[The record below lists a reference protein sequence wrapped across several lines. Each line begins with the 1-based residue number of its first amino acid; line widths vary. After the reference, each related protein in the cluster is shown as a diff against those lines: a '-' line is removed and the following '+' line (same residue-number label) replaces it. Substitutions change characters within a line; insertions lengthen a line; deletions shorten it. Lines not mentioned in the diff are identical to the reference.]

1 MNLPNKLTVF
11 RVILIVPFVVLLLG
25 GFQQWGWF
33 TTLFSGILP
42 YTDYIA
48 VAIFIIASLTDL
60 LDGKI
65 ARKFNIV
72 TELGKLLDPVADKLT
87 HGALALCLALRY
99 PLMWALILLLI
110 VKEGYM
116 AVMGAVLLKKGKKL
130 NGAMWFGK
138 VCTAVLFAGLLV
150 LFLFPHLPLF
160 WVNSLILGMMAVMIF
175 TLLNYIPIF
184 RQMRREAGG
193 QRGE

>member
-1 MNLPNKLTVF
+1 MKRFSKKEIFSIPNLMGYFRILMIPVF
-11 RVILIVPFVVLLLG
+11 CYLYIGKQRYLAASAAVLL
-25 GFQQWGWF
+25 
-33 TTLFSGILP
+33 S
-42 YTDYIA
+42 
-48 VAIFIIASLTDL
+48 SLTDL
-60 LDGKI
+60 FDGKI
-65 ARKFNIV
+65 ARKFNMV
-72 TELGKLLDPVADKLT
+72 TELGKLLDPVAVKLS
-87 HGALALCLALRY
+87 HGAVALCLALRY

-160 WVNSLILGMMAVMIF
+160 WVNSLILGMMAVMMF
-175 TLLNYIPIF
+175 TLLNYIPVF
-184 RQMRREAGG
+184 RQMRREAGE
-193 QRGE
+193 QREE

>member
-1 MNLPNKLTVF
+1 MKRFSKKEIFSIPNLMGYFRILMIPVF
-11 RVILIVPFVVLLLG
+11 CYLYIGKQRYLAASAAVLL
-25 GFQQWGWF
+25 
-33 TTLFSGILP
+33 S
-42 YTDYIA
+42 
-48 VAIFIIASLTDL
+48 SLTDL
-60 LDGKI
+60 FDGKI
-65 ARKFNIV
+65 ARKFNMV

-160 WVNSLILGMMAVMIF
+160 WVNSLILGTMAVMMF
-175 TLLNYIPIF
+175 TLLNYIPVF
-184 RQMRREAGG
+184 RQMRREAGE
-193 QRGE
+193 QREE

>member
-1 MNLPNKLTVF
+1 MRRFSKKEIFSIPNLMGYFRIFMIPVF
-11 RVILIVPFVVLLLG
+11 CYLYIGKQRYLAASAVVLL
-25 GFQQWGWF
+25 
-33 TTLFSGILP
+33 S
-42 YTDYIA
+42 
-48 VAIFIIASLTDL
+48 SLTDL
-60 LDGKI
+60 FDGKI
-65 ARKFNIV
+65 ARKFNMV

-87 HGALALCLALRY
+87 HGALALCLAVRY

-160 WVNSLILGMMAVMIF
+160 WVNSLILVMMAVMTF
-175 TLLNYIPIF
+175 TLLNYIPVF
-184 RQMRREAGG
+184 RQMRREAGE
-193 QRGE
+193 QKQSEEPPL

>member
-1 MNLPNKLTVF
+1 MKRFSKKEIFSIPNLMGYFRILMIPVF
-11 RVILIVPFVVLLLG
+11 CYLYIGKQRYLAASAAVLL
-25 GFQQWGWF
+25 
-33 TTLFSGILP
+33 S
-42 YTDYIA
+42 
-48 VAIFIIASLTDL
+48 SLTDL
-60 LDGKI
+60 FDGKI
-65 ARKFNIV
+65 ARKFNMV

-160 WVNSLILGMMAVMIF
+160 WVNSLILGMMVVMMF
-175 TLLNYIPIF
+175 TLLNYIPVF
-184 RQMRREAGG
+184 RQMRREAGE
-193 QRGE
+193 QREE